1 MTTLTSHFR
10 NKQAH
15 SVVVRYGVPI
25 FIIITFG
32 LVLASHIGS
41 GVSAELVFT
50 DNSNII
56 DEAVILTVSIF
67 TSVKALWNAKSYALA
82 MLVVVT
88 SVFWPYLKLILAL
101 FSWFAPIWKPL
112 RREKLIHWLDVL
124 GKWSF
129 VDIFVLLIVSVAF
142 RSTTNQGNGRKIKFC
157 LFSLKF
163 NLMFLE

>member
-1 MTTLTSHFR
+1 MKTIPSHFR
-10 NKQAH
+10 NQQAH
-15 SVVVRYGVPI
+15 SAGIRYGLPLFVI
-25 FIIITFG
+25 ATFG
-32 LVLASHIGS
+32 LILASHIGS

-50 DNSNII
+50 DNGKLI

-67 TSVKALWNAKSYALA
+67 TSISALWNAKSYALSI
-82 MLVVVT
+82 LVVVT

-101 FSWFAPIWKPL
+101 FSWFAPIWNPE

-142 RSTTNQGNGRKIKFC
+142 RTTTDQGSGRKKIFVY
-157 LFSLKF
+157 LFPTQPD
-163 NLMFLE
+163 